1 MGTSVEFRL
10 LVLAQ
15 SHLKIG
21 PLKQSSV
28 GTLTHHYFF
37 VFLFSIYKKTDITVL
52 SRATDVAMLLIYNL
66 REQMYKFLFIFR
78 NIKSSLMFDQIF

>member
-28 GTLTHHYFF
+28 GTLTHYFF

-78 NIKSSLMFDQIF
+78 NIKTSLMFDQIF